1 MRAQRSPQG
10 SPCAASERPPWMAE
24 TDFITQF
31 HSVVDELDRVGR
43 KDNETMWLLG
53 SLAARLVKEAKA
65 DNWTDLKL
73 RIGPK
78 SLEELVTTLD
88 SQAATYQQDGKIKQ
102 AYVARLLGISL
113 VAGRVSAPTLR
124 QRDQLLNTFIDTA
137 AIVFI
142 QSHSAAS

>member
-1 MRAQRSPQG
+1 M
-10 SPCAASERPPWMAE
+10 SEA
-24 TDFITQF
+24 DFITQF

-88 SQAATYQQDGKIKQ
+88 SQAATYQQEGRVKQ
-102 AYVARLLGISL
+102 GYVARLLGISL
-113 VAGRVSAPTLR
+113 VAGRVSEPKLR
-124 QRDQLLNTFIDTA
+124 QRDQLLNNFIDTA

-142 QSHSAAS
+142 ENHNAAG

>member
-1 MRAQRSPQG
+1 
-10 SPCAASERPPWMAE
+10 MAE
-24 TDFITQF
+24 ADFIAQF
-31 HSVVDELDRVGR
+31 HNVVDALDQVAR

-53 SLAARLVKEAKA
+53 SLAARLVKEARA

-88 SQAATYQQDGKIKQ
+88 TQAAAYQQDDKIKP

-113 VAGRVSAPTLR
+113 VAGRVSDPKLR

-142 QSHSAAS
+142 QSHNAAS

>member
-1 MRAQRSPQG
+1 MSD
-10 SPCAASERPPWMAE
+10 AE
-24 TDFITQF
+24 ADFLTQF
-31 HSVVDELDRVGR
+31 HSVVDELDQVAR

-53 SLAARLVKEAKA
+53 SLAARLVREAKA

-88 SQAATYQQDGKIKQ
+88 TQAAVYLQDGKTKP

-113 VAGRVSAPTLR
+113 VASRISEPRLR
-124 QRDQLLNTFIDTA
+124 QRDQLLNNFIDTA

-142 QSHSAAS
+142 QSHNAAS

>member
-1 MRAQRSPQG
+1 
-10 SPCAASERPPWMAE
+10 MAE
-24 TDFITQF
+24 ADFIAQF
-31 HSVVDELDRVGR
+31 HKVVDELDQVAR

-73 RIGPK
+73 RIGAK

-88 SQAATYQQDGKIKQ
+88 TQAATYQRDDKVKP

-113 VAGRVSAPTLR
+113 VAGRVSEPKLR
-124 QRDQLLNTFIDTA
+124 QRDQLLNNFIDTA

-142 QSHSAAS
+142 QSHNAAS

>member
-1 MRAQRSPQG
+1 
-10 SPCAASERPPWMAE
+10 MAE
-24 TDFITQF
+24 ADFITQF
-31 HSVVDELDRVGR
+31 HGVVDELDQVGR

-53 SLAARLVKEAKA
+53 SLAARLVREAKA

-88 SQAATYQQDGKIKQ
+88 TQAATYQQEGKIKP

-113 VAGRVSAPTLR
+113 VAGHVSEPKLR

-142 QSHSAAS
+142 QSHNAAS

>member
-1 MRAQRSPQG
+1 MAIE
-10 SPCAASERPPWMAE
+10 SE
-24 TDFITQF
+24 FITEF
-31 HSVVDELDRVGR
+31 HSVVDDLDRVGR

-53 SLAARLVKEAKA
+53 SLAARLVKEANA

-73 RIGPK
+73 KIAPR

-88 SQAATYQQDGKIKQ
+88 AQAATYTSEGKTKP

-113 VAGRVSAPTLR
+113 VAGRLPDPKLR

-142 QSHSAAS
+142 QSHNAAAART